1 MPSRDGT
8 RRAELAG
15 SPRDRDRLRGAM
27 LRVAKRFQPGG
38 GDKSPLSI
46 AGDGRGVLCLHG
58 ITGTPFEIRPLA
70 EALGRRGCTVEAPML
85 AGHGGTLADLA
96 ASGWPDWVRS
106 AESALD
112 ALQARVGGRPVAI
125 CGFSM
130 GGLLALR
137 LARLYPE
144 RISALVVMST
154 PLRLRR
160 LQVAGIRALARLP
173 INFRAHPG
181 ACVPKLA
188 GSDISDPDLRYEN
201 PGLRAFPIS
210 ALEALL
216 DLMDSVRADLPAI
229 QTPVLVVHGRQDH
242 TVPMEDSLELTGCLG
257 SAVIERL
264 WLDKSFHIVAL
275 DVERDI
281 VIDAAIRFLSQHA
294 NWPPA
299 SS

>member
-1 MPSRDGT
+1 
-8 RRAELAG
+8 
-15 SPRDRDRLRGAM
+15 M
-27 LRVAKRFQPGG
+27 LRVAKRWRPGS
-38 GDKSPLSI
+38 GDKSPLSV
-46 AGDGRGVLCLHG
+46 AGDSRGVLCLHG

-70 EALGRRGCTVEAPML
+70 EALGRRGCSVLAPML

-96 ASGWPDWVRS
+96 ATGWTDWLRS
-106 AESALD
+106 AEAALD
-112 ALQARVGGRPVAI
+112 SLQARVGGRPVAI

-137 LARLYPE
+137 LARLFPE

-160 LQVAGIRALARLP
+160 FQVAGIRALARLP
-173 INFRAHPG
+173 IDFRAHPA
-181 ACVPKLA
+181 ACVPKFA
-188 GSDISDPDLRYEN
+188 GSDVSDEELRYEN
-201 PGLRAFPIS
+201 PGLRAFPIA

-216 DLMDSVRADLPAI
+216 DLMDTVRADLPAI
-229 QTPVLVVHGRQDH
+229 QAPVLVVHGRQDH

-264 WLDKSFHIVAL
+264 WLDKSFHIVTL

-281 VIDAAIRFLSQHA
+281 VIDAATRFLSQHA
-294 NWPPA
+294 GWPA
-299 SS
+299 SAS

>member
-1 MPSRDGT
+1 
-8 RRAELAG
+8 
-15 SPRDRDRLRGAM
+15 M

-58 ITGTPFEIRPLA
+58 ITGTPFEVRPLA
-70 EALGRRGCTVEAPML
+70 EALGRRGCTVVAPML

-173 INFRAHPG
+173 IRLSRAPG
-181 ACVPKLA
+181 RVRARSSRV
-188 GSDISDPDLRYEN
+188 GHLRRRPAATRI

-210 ALEALL
+210 ALNALL
-216 DLMDSVRADLPAI
+216 DLMDTVRADLP
-229 QTPVLVVHGRQDH
+229 QSGRRCWSCMVARTH

-257 SAVIERL
+257 SDVTSQRL
-264 WLDKSFHIVAL
+264 WLDKSFHIVTWTSSATRHRRGDSL
-275 DVERDI
+275 PLPARAWS
-281 VIDAAIRFLSQHA
+281 AA
-294 NWPPA
+294 
-299 SS
+299 